1 MTKVGPK
8 LLSRLVSEYSSAL
21 VLYARQLCRNPE
33 DVVQEAFLQLMRQAE
48 LPNNVRAWLYRV
60 VRNSAISAAHSA
72 TRRRRHES
80 VAAHRGEP
88 WFDSTDERRLDAST
102 ATDALGQ
109 LPLEQR
115 ETIVARVWGGLSY
128 DEIAEVTGSTRS
140 TVFRRYQA
148 GLSTLRERF
157 GVACPHE
164 NNRMKS

>member
-72 TRRRRHES
+72 S
-80 VAAHRGEP
+80 
-88 WFDSTDERRLDAST
+88 
-102 ATDALGQ
+102 
-109 LPLEQR
+109 
-115 ETIVARVWGGLSY
+115 
-128 DEIAEVTGSTRS
+128 
-140 TVFRRYQA
+140 
-148 GLSTLRERF
+148 RF
-157 GVACPHE
+157 SNFKDH
-164 NNRMKS
+164 S